1 MKKVKAIN
9 AITIIAIVIILF
21 WFTEI
26 NYSDLSFSENRSAY
40 LGIIS
45 MLLLSYAMQM
55 EKRRLKK

>member
-26 NYSDLSFSENRSAY
+26 NYSDLSFGENRSAY

-45 MLLLSYAMQM
+45 MLLLSFAMQM